1 MGAMNT
7 EQSDLTLVQAQERA
21 LAGLAE
27 RWPSVPLRISQD
39 KTVTCGFGW
48 VFTLDVTVV
57 GKVSERISGRL
68 PTLVLVDKRS
78 AQVIATTKP
87 STAAQLEDVFERL
100 LARSRVN
107 GTHWCL
113 TMINHLEHL
122 EYGGRRIVQTAR
134 REGLEDITP
143 GSTEGSI

>member
-1 MGAMNT
+1 MNS
-7 EQSDLTLVQAQERA
+7 ERSDLTLVQAQERA

-27 RWPSVPLRISQD
+27 RWPSVPLRISED
-39 KTVTCGFGW
+39 ETVTCGFGW

-57 GKVSERISGRL
+57 GKVSDRISGRPL

-78 AQVIATTKP
+78 AQVIATSKP
-87 STAAQLEDVFERL
+87 STAAQLEGVFERL
-100 LARSRVN
+100 LARSRLN

-113 TMINHLEHL
+113 TMTSHLEHL
-122 EYGGRRIVQTAR
+122 EYGGRIVETAH

-143 GSTEGSI
+143 GSAQGSV